1 MRIMID
7 FQLSRRRGMTQK
19 VSVLPGYYTHGST
32 DREENQRAMA
42 RRQRVN
48 LLSRRFSFT
57 EAEDKETEDRRAIQD
72 FRRLT
77 LDEQSRNRKI
87 VSKSDENLL
96 ILDPYLDGFSLA
108 SKAWKSFNIE
118 RVQDLDL
125 NDDAFNFLVHSE
137 GNKSLVCALVD
148 DHAEHSSSLMQDVIA
163 GKGQGLLI
171 LLSGSPGTGKTLMA
185 EAIADKTKRPL
196 YYVDSRDLGAVD
208 MIESSLS
215 EKMADVAAWNAILLL
230 DEADVYLQKRSVDSL
245 DRNKLVAVFLRLLEY
260 YKGIMFLTT
269 NLWQTIDEAIESR
282 IQVHLKF
289 PVLDHDARS
298 QIWQNFLQKQNPG
311 GNNSNGNSNGNGNGN
326 GNSNSNGNTN
336 TNNNTS
342 TNTSTNT
349 NNTTIINLPSNKDIT
364 SLGEWVINGRQIGNV
379 LKIALAW
386 SRQKEKAIDLEML
399 EQIIPASCPKAY
411 KEPRWTEDARLGAST
426 AAANKSNEEEKEG
439 CRRKDGM
446 TNGNFAGHGDDMND
460 LLI

>member
-19 VSVLPGYYTHGST
+19 VSVLPGYHTHRST
-32 DREENQRAMA
+32 DREEKQRAIA
-42 RRQRVN
+42 RRQRPN
-48 LLSRRFSFT
+48 WLRRRHSFT
-57 EAEDKETEDRRAIQD
+57 EAEDKETEDRRATQD

-77 LDEQSRNRKI
+77 LDEQIRNRKM
-87 VSKSDENLL
+87 VSKSEENLL
-96 ILDPYLDGFSLA
+96 MLDPYLDGFSLA

-118 RVQDLDL
+118 RVQGLDL

-230 DEADVYLQKRSVDSL
+230 DEADVYLQKRSIDSL

-311 GNNSNGNSNGNGNGN
+311 GNNNNSNINGNGN
-326 GNSNSNGNTN
+326 GNSNGNGKTNTNTNTN
-336 TNNNTS
+336 TNN
-342 TNTSTNT
+342 TN
-349 NNTTIINLPSNKDIT
+349 NNTTMINLPSNKDIT

-411 KEPRWTEDARLGAST
+411 KEPRWTEEARLGA
-426 AAANKSNEEEKEG
+426 AAAAAVKDNNGEEKEG
-439 CRRKDGM
+439 CRRKDGT